1 MKGENQVSRD
11 GRKLRAVDEAE
22 KDSPAVSLRGKAATQ
37 DRILRAAGGLF
48 IERGYEHT
56 TIAEVAEMAGVSRAT
71 IFWHF
76 GDKAGLFREAL
87 AALLV
92 PFRETMAENLEVSDP
107 RQRLE
112 GLVAV
117 YDHFVL
123 RQRETIEGIV
133 RLAIESPDFANS
145 LLPSLMDLHQRFAG
159 DLCETLADIVPEDQ
173 DPEALAAGFIALLDG
188 TMLLSFF
195 DGSPTATQ
203 RRHKGLRA
211 IAALIPDAKENS
223 TDG

>member
-1 MKGENQVSRD
+1 MKGEKQVSSD
-11 GRKLRAVDEAE
+11 GRKLRAVEEAAN
-22 KDSPAVSLRGKAATQ
+22 DSPEVSLRGKAATQ

-56 TIAEVAEMAGVSRAT
+56 TIAEVAEKAGVSRAT
-71 IFWHF
+71 VFWHF

-87 AALLV
+87 AALLA
-92 PFRETMAENLEVSDP
+92 PFREKMAENLEVSDP

-123 RQRETIEGIV
+123 HQREIIEGIV

-145 LLPSLMDLHQRFAG
+145 LLPSLMDLHQRFTG
-159 DLCETLADIVPEDQ
+159 DLCETLADIVPKEQ
-173 DPEALAAGFIALLDG
+173 DPEALAAGFVALLDG

-195 DGSPTATQ
+195 DGSPAAAERRQ
-203 RRHKGLRA
+203 RGLRA
-211 IAALIPDAKENS
+211 IAALIPGREERP
-223 TDG
+223 